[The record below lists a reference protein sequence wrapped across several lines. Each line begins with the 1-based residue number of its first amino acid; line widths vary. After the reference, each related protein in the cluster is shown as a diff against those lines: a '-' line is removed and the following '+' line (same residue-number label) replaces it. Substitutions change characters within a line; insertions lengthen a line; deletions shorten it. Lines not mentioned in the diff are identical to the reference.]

1 MIEITYTHIY
11 MLTPTPGVRK
21 TCHPSTKNK
30 YSKVQRD
37 FSSCNIAKGG
47 VIEKKYMLKKHRK
60 NMLQSKSIQKKSE
73 A

>member
-1 MIEITYTHIY
+1 VLH
-11 MLTPTPGVRK
+11 K

-37 FSSCNIAKGG
+37 FSSCNLAKGERG
-47 VIEKKYMLKKHRK
+47 HREKGICSKSTKK
-60 NMLQSKSIQKKSE
+60 MLQSKSIEKKSE